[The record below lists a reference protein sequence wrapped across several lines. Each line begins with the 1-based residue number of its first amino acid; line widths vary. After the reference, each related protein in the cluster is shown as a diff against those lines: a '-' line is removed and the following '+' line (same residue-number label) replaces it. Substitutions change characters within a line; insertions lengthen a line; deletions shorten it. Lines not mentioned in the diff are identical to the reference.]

1 MLRRYLR
8 SINYRIHDSLL
19 KYGELRDSEVRN
31 CSITEIVISKKGPGE
46 FIRMGDWDHIMA
58 SFTELSEDRLEDSTG
73 NGNPGES

>member
-31 CSITEIVISKKGPGE
+31 CSITEIVVPKKGPGE